1 MTPSRWRPAL
11 AATLTL
17 SLFAAGASA
26 QVWRGMGRLSGKVT
40 DDAGTPI
47 EGVLVKGYLPEAKG
61 GTETKTNRKGEWVLG
76 GIARGSW
83 ELDFS
88 RAGYETRQITI
99 AVSELQRV
107 PPVDVK
113 LKKVA
118 PTIDPNEEIRQELL
132 KAAELMKQKK
142 FADARGIYARLLAK
156 YPEAHQLHPLIARA
170 YYGEG
175 STDKSIEH
183 LRTALEKDPTNVEV
197 RLLLGNVLAETGDA
211 DEGKRILASID
222 EQLVKDPT
230 TFLNIGITLFNQSKL
245 AEALT
250 YFEKTISRFPDFP
263 DAYYFRGVIRLQ
275 NGDPAGAKTDLTKF
289 VAMAPSAPEAATAK
303 KILEQLK

>member
-1 MTPSRWRPAL
+1 MVAL
-11 AATLTL
+11 SVTTAV
-17 SLFAAGASA
+17 ASA
-26 QVWRGMGRLSGKVT
+26 QVWRGMGRLAGKVT
-40 DDAGTPI
+40 DESGTPI
-47 EGVLVKGYLPEAKG
+47 DGVVVKAYLPEAKG
-61 GTETKTNRKGEWVLG
+61 GTQTKTNRKGEWVIG
-76 GIARGSW
+76 GIARGQW

-88 RAGYETRQITI
+88 KSGYETRQITLGL
-99 AVSELQRV
+99 SEMQRT
-107 PPVDVK
+107 PPVEIK

-118 PTIDPNEEIRQELL
+118 PTVDPTEKIRQELL
-132 KAAELMKQKK
+132 KAAELMQRKK
-142 FADARGIYARLLAK
+142 FAEARGIYEQLLAK

-170 YYGEG
+170 YYGEANPQR
-175 STDKSIEH
+175 SIEH

-211 DEGKRILASID
+211 DEGKRLLASID

-289 VAMAPSAPEAATAK
+289 VAMAPSVPEAATAK